1 MAFENLSERLQ
12 NAIKMFRGSAKITE
26 DDLKAPLRE
35 VRMAL
40 LEADVN
46 FKVVKDFVANI
57 KERAL
62 GETVQ
67 QSLTPGQQI
76 IKIVNDELTQLL
88 GGTQS
93 KLTVADKPPTV
104 IMLVGLQG
112 AGKLLP
118 PASLAACCGKRQKA
132 VACSGRRLPSCGY
145 QTITGSGRTALT
157 ACLCSWRSGISGRDS
172 AQGNG

>member
-12 NAIKMFRGSAKITE
+12 NAIKMFRGSGKITE

-67 QSLTPGQQI
+67 QSLTPGQRRT
-76 IKIVNDELTQLL
+76 D
-88 GGTQS
+88 
-93 KLTVADKPPTV
+93 
-104 IMLVGLQG
+104 
-112 AGKLLP
+112 
-118 PASLAACCGKRQKA
+118 PAF
-132 VACSGRRLPSCGY
+132 GRHTK
-145 QTITGSGRTALT
+145 QAH
-157 ACLCSWRSGISGRDS
+157 RSGQTAYSHYAGRS
-172 AQGNG
+172 AGRW